1 MKTTLTI
8 LFLSIS
14 LFSNGQNTDVLYVPK
29 QNTLVASYNGPGL
42 VGFYIGG
49 YFKSSFPQPYIY
61 TTPLSFLNR
70 VGLNLIDNKNRVS
83 FMGGTRIEN
92 FVDSVSFKP
101 DLWLK
106 IYPLRT
112 LLKTSK
118 GPDFVIALNYS
129 EKFYFGIG
137 LSIGVRGIYR

>member
-1 MKTTLTI
+1 
-8 LFLSIS
+8 
-14 LFSNGQNTDVLYVPK
+14 
-29 QNTLVASYNGPGL
+29 
-42 VGFYIGG
+42 
-49 YFKSSFPQPYIY
+49 
-61 TTPLSFLNR
+61 
-70 VGLNLIDNKNRVS
+70 
-83 FMGGTRIEN
+83 MGGTRIEN
-92 FVDSVSFKP
+92 FVDSISFKP

>member
-1 MKTTLTI
+1 MDQNSAMIVWMK
-8 LFLSIS
+8 SI
-14 LFSNGQNTDVLYVPK
+14 
-29 QNTLVASYNGPGL
+29 
-42 VGFYIGG
+42 
-49 YFKSSFPQPYIY
+49 
-61 TTPLSFLNR
+61 
-70 VGLNLIDNKNRVS
+70 
-83 FMGGTRIEN
+83 
-92 FVDSVSFKP
+92 
-101 DLWLK
+101 K